1 MATWKLNRKY
11 PATVI
16 SYDPETGNYLVE
28 FYDQV
33 QSSVRPHQVRKMRKD
48 EELSHLNSNGE
59 MRTVEEDATTNDENV
74 VNKSETTNAE
84 EVALKPVTPKGR

>member
-1 MATWKLNRKY
+1 
-11 PATVI
+11 
-16 SYDPETGNYLVE
+16 
-28 FYDQV
+28 
-33 QSSVRPHQVRKMRKD
+33 MRKD